1 MRFWLSCPRLFNGLV
16 RPGFSLVNARTYGI
30 YIPRVFVP
38 SRFLRRSW
46 LSTFA
51 TDVSR
56 GHSSLGKPPAIKN

>member
-1 MRFWLSCPRLFNGLV
+1 MRFVFLPDFIGRF
-16 RPGFSLVNARTYGI
+16 VNPFGNAGTYGI

-38 SRFLRRSW
+38 SRFLRGSW

-56 GHSSLGKPPAIKN
+56 GHSSLGERPAIKN